1 MKLIFSQTS
10 GMVESWFYPYGMPK
24 FFMEDGDEVEVSE
37 RMGKKLLSEYP
48 NNLSIAKV
56 ELPKIEKETES
67 AQLLAEVY
75 KEEKEIV
82 FIEEKVIPSNYF
94 KLKSEAIKND
104 YDKSLGLGK
113 ELLIKFLIGKGY
125 VTVWYQN

>member
-37 RMGKKLLSEYP
+37 RMGRKLLSEYP

-56 ELPKIEKETES
+56 ELPKIEKEIES

-125 VTVWYQN
+125 KK

>member
-56 ELPKIEKETES
+56 ELPKIEKEIES

-125 VTVWYQN
+125 VTV

>member
-56 ELPKIEKETES
+56 ELPKIEKKIES

-125 VTVWYQN
+125 KK

>member
-56 ELPKIEKETES
+56 ELPKIEKEIES

-125 VTVWYQN
+125 KK

>member
-125 VTVWYQN
+125 VTV

>member
-24 FFMEDGDEVEVSE
+24 FFMEDGDEIEVSE
-37 RMGKKLLSEYP
+37 RMGGKLLSEYP

-56 ELPKIEKETES
+56 ELPKIEKEIES

-82 FIEEKVIPSNYF
+82 FIEEKAIPSNYF

-125 VTVWYQN
+125 KK